1 MATTS
6 KASSK
11 PVVEELLET
20 YKRIGIPPEFSP
32 AQSKV
37 LTATWR
43 AVAEGVPVTA
53 ERIAGI
59 AAVSGMSADEAIEFL
74 TWMSEKDDAGNI
86 LGTMG
91 LTQTDWPPAT
101 FTVDG
106 HELHAWC
113 ALDTFFLPLML
124 NKTADVEV
132 PAATGES
139 IRLRIGPERVES
151 VEPAGAVMT
160 TVVPTVSEGDQ
171 SVTEGVESVEG
182 IWNIFCHHSLYFH
195 SREEADAFVA
205 SKDLEI
211 AVLSIEEAYEVASR
225 AFADLRQYAVA
236 PVASD
241 APAAGGPAGAHG
253 PACC

>member
-6 KASSK
+6 KAGST
-11 PVVEELLET
+11 PTVEALLEV
-20 YKRIGIPPEFSP
+20 YERLGIPPAFSP
-32 AQSKV
+32 VQSRV
-37 LTATWR
+37 LIATWH
-43 AVAEGVPVTA
+43 AIAEGVPVTP

-59 AAVSGMSADEAIEFL
+59 AVDSGMSAEDASEFL
-74 TWMSEKDDAGNI
+74 GWMSEKDDAGNI
-86 LGTMG
+86 LGTLG
-91 LTQTDWPPAT
+91 LTQTDWPPAK

-160 TVVPTVSEGDQ
+160 TVVPTISE
-171 SVTEGVESVEG
+171 TEGVESVEG
-182 IWNIFCHHSLYFH
+182 IWNIFCHYSLYFR
-195 SREEADAFVA
+195 SREEAEAFA
-205 SKDLEI
+205 AGKDLEI
-211 AVLSIEEAYEVASR
+211 RALSIEDAYEVASR
-225 AFADLRQYAVA
+225 AFAGLRQYAR
-236 PVASD
+236 
-241 APAAGGPAGAHG
+241 
-253 PACC
+253 

>member
-11 PVVEELLET
+11 PTVEALVEAYARLGL
-20 YKRIGIPPEFSP
+20 PPAFSP
-32 AQSKV
+32 AQSRV
-37 LTATWR
+37 LIATWR
-43 AVAEGVPVTA
+43 AVAEGAPVTP

-59 AAVSGMSADEAIEFL
+59 AADSGLSAEEATEFL
-74 TWMSEKDDAGNI
+74 TWMSEKDEAGNI

-91 LTQTDWPPAT
+91 LTQIDGSPAK

-132 PAATGES
+132 PAASGEV

-160 TVVPTVSEGDQ
+160 TVVPKISE
-171 SVTEGVESVEG
+171 TEGVESVEG
-182 IWNIFCHHSLYFH
+182 IWNIFCHYSLFFR
-195 SREEADAFVA
+195 SWGEAEAFA
-205 SKDLEI
+205 SDKDLEI
-211 AVLSIEEAYEVASR
+211 IVLPIEDAYEVASR
-225 AFADLRQYAVA
+225 AFAGLREYAR
-236 PVASD
+236 
-241 APAAGGPAGAHG
+241 
-253 PACC
+253 

>member
-32 AQSKV
+32 AESRV
-37 LTATWR
+37 LIATWS
-43 AVAEGVPVTA
+43 AVAEGVPVTP

-59 AAVSGMSADEAIEFL
+59 AADSGMSADEAVEFL
-74 TWMSEKDDAGNI
+74 TWMSEKDEAGNI
-86 LGTMG
+86 LGTLG
-91 LTQTDWPPAT
+91 LTQTDWSPAK

-106 HELHAWC
+106 HQLHAWC

-124 NKTADVEV
+124 NRTADVEV
-132 PAATGES
+132 PAANGES

-151 VEPAGAVMT
+151 VEPTGAVMT
-160 TVVPTVSEGDQ
+160 TVVPAISN
-171 SVTEGVESVEG
+171 TERLESAEE
-182 IWNIFCHHSLYFH
+182 IWNIFCHHSLYFR

-205 SKDLEI
+205 GKDLEI
-211 AVLSIEEAYEVASR
+211 SVLSIEDAYEVASR
-225 AFADLRQYAVA
+225 MFADLREYAR
-236 PVASD
+236 
-241 APAAGGPAGAHG
+241 
-253 PACC
+253 

>member
-1 MATTS
+1 MATTA
-6 KASSK
+6 KGSSK
-11 PVVEELLET
+11 STVEALVET
-20 YKRIGIPPEFSP
+20 YARIGIPWAFSP

-37 LTATWR
+37 LIATWR
-43 AVAEGVPVTA
+43 AIAEGLPVTP
-53 ERIAGI
+53 ERISGI
-59 AAVSGMSADEAIEFL
+59 AADSGMSTEEASEFL

-91 LTQTDWPPAT
+91 LTQTDWSPAK

-132 PAATGES
+132 PAATGGS

-160 TVVPTVSEGDQ
+160 TVVPTISE
-171 SVTEGVESVEG
+171 TEGVESVEG
-182 IWNIFCHHSLYFH
+182 IWNIFCHYSLYFR
-195 SREEADAFVA
+195 SREEAEAFAADA
-205 SKDLEI
+205 DLEI
-211 AVLSIEEAYEVASR
+211 SVLSIEDAYEVASR
-225 AFADLRQYAVA
+225 MFAGLREYAR
-236 PVASD
+236 
-241 APAAGGPAGAHG
+241 
-253 PACC
+253 

>member
-37 LTATWR
+37 LVATWR
-43 AVAEGVPVTA
+43 AVAEGVPVTP

-59 AAVSGMSADEAIEFL
+59 AADSGMSTDEAVEFL

-86 LGTMG
+86 LGVMG
-91 LTQTDWPPAT
+91 LTQTGWPPAK
-101 FTVDG
+101 FTVDE

-132 PAATGES
+132 PVATGGS

-151 VEPAGAVMT
+151 VEPTGAVMT
-160 TVVPTVSEGDQ
+160 TVVPGISN
-171 SVTEGVESVEG
+171 TERLELAEE
-182 IWNIFCHHSLYFH
+182 IWNIFCHHSLYFR
-195 SREEADAFVA
+195 SREEADAFTA
-205 SKDLEI
+205 GKDLEI
-211 AVLSIEEAYEVASR
+211 IVLSIEDAYEVASR
-225 AFADLRQYAVA
+225 AFAGLREYAR
-236 PVASD
+236 
-241 APAAGGPAGAHG
+241 
-253 PACC
+253 

>member
-20 YKRIGIPPEFSP
+20 YKRIGLPPAFSP

-37 LTATWR
+37 LVATWR
-43 AVAEGVPVTA
+43 AVAEGVPVTP

-59 AAVSGMSADEAIEFL
+59 AADSGMSADEAVEFL
-74 TWMSEKDDAGNI
+74 TWMSEKDEAGNV

-91 LTQTDWPPAT
+91 LTQTEWPPAK

-106 HELHAWC
+106 NELHAWC

-132 PAATGES
+132 PAATGEP

-160 TVVPTVSEGDQ
+160 TVVPTVSE
-171 SVTEGVESVEG
+171 TEGVESVEG
-182 IWNIFCHHSLYFH
+182 IWNIFCHYSLYFR
-195 SREEADAFVA
+195 SREEAVAFAADA
-205 SKDLEI
+205 DLELS
-211 AVLSIEEAYEVASR
+211 VLSIEDAYEVASR
-225 AFADLRQYAVA
+225 MFAGLREYAR
-236 PVASD
+236 
-241 APAAGGPAGAHG
+241 
-253 PACC
+253 

>member
-20 YKRIGIPPEFSP
+20 YKRIGMPPEFSP
-32 AQSKV
+32 AESRV
-37 LTATWR
+37 LIATWR
-43 AVAEGVPVTA
+43 AVAEGVPVTP

-59 AAVSGMSADEAIEFL
+59 AADSGMSAEEAVEFL

-86 LGTMG
+86 LGVMG
-91 LTQTDWPPAT
+91 LTQTGWSPAK

-106 HELHAWC
+106 RQLHAWC

-124 NKTADVEV
+124 NKTADVEA
-132 PAATGES
+132 PAATGGS

-160 TVVPTVSEGDQ
+160 TVVPTISN
-171 SVTEGVESVEG
+171 TEGLESAEE
-182 IWNIFCHHSLYFH
+182 IRNIFCHYSLYFP
-195 SREEADAFVA
+195 SRKEAEAFA
-205 SKDLEI
+205 AGKDFEI
-211 AVLSIEEAYEVASR
+211 IVLSIGDAYEVASR
-225 AFADLRQYAVA
+225 AFADLRQYAIA
-236 PVASD
+236 SVASD
-241 APAAGGPAGAHG
+241 APAAAGPAGAMD
-253 PACC
+253 

>member
-6 KASSK
+6 KADSK
-11 PVVEELLET
+11 PTVEALLEA
-20 YKRIGIPPEFSP
+20 YARLGIPPEFSP
-32 AQSKV
+32 AQSRV
-37 LTATWR
+37 LIGTWR
-43 AVAEGVPVTA
+43 AIAEGVPVTP

-59 AAVSGMSADEAIEFL
+59 AAESGMNAEEATEFL

-86 LGTMG
+86 LGTLG
-91 LTQTDWPPAT
+91 LTQTDWPPAK

-160 TVVPTVSEGDQ
+160 TVVPTISE
-171 SVTEGVESVEG
+171 TEGVESVEG
-182 IWNIFCHHSLYFH
+182 IWNIFCHYSLYFL
-195 SREEADAFVA
+195 SREEAEAFA
-205 SKDLEI
+205 AEKDLEI
-211 AVLSIEEAYEVASR
+211 SALSIEDAYEVASR
-225 AFADLRQYAVA
+225 GFADLREYAR
-236 PVASD
+236 
-241 APAAGGPAGAHG
+241 
-253 PACC
+253 